1 MKIKNWFF
9 KKINRIEKPLAR
21 VTQEK
26 WEKTKISKI
35 RIKSECNAIDLTKKK
50 KKRFWECYEQSYAK
64 KVNNLDEM
72 GKFWEIHELL

>member
-50 KKRFWECYEQSYAK
+50 KKDFENAMNSRMPK
-64 KVNNLDEM
+64 K
-72 GKFWEIHELL
+72 